1 MVDRYN
7 KKKTPRSEKWNLLTT
22 TKSVQLSRWFG
33 KIGNATGSSMRDDS
47 RSTMVC
53 ELRFTREVASRAGPG
68 DEPMDV
74 DILVKGKSKG
84 KNKGKGKG
92 NGKQPMSKGRGPSIP
107 KSYGTFRN
115 CGKYGHKAS
124 DCWAMSVHP
133 GTPKA
138 EANAR
143 TRKAR
148 TARTRKANTI
158 KQDLH
163 ENEAETASLELG
175 AFHASQSRLVQFL
188 EPVEQSICGINMY
201 KESGYVKFSLDTGA
215 AVTVCPLDTANN
227 RPEQHRHSKGYI
239 TVSGERIPDFE

>member
-107 KSYGTFRN
+107 KSYGTFRKLRQVWTQSKRLFGQ
-115 CGKYGHKAS
+115 CQFTLEHQRQRQTQEPERQEQRGLERQIQSSRISTK
-124 DCWAMSVHP
+124 
-133 GTPKA
+133 T
-138 EANAR
+138 
-143 TRKAR
+143 
-148 TARTRKANTI
+148 
-158 KQDLH
+158 KQKQH
-163 ENEAETASLELG
+163 QLELG

-188 EPVEQSICGINMY
+188 EPVEQSICGINKY

-215 AVTVCPLDTANN
+215 AVDGM
-227 RPEQHRHSKGYI
+227 SSGYCQQQ
-239 TVSGERIPDFE
+239 T